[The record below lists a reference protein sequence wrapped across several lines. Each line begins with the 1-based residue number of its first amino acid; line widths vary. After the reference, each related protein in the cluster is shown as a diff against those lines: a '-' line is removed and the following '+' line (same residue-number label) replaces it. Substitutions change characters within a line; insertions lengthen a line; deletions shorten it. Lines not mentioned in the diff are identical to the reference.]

1 MKKLS
6 IILFLCVSVCNFIFA
21 SAAHPGPYLRVQ
33 PNGDS
38 IYVYWRADEYGGY
51 YTDLKKNV
59 IAENEE
65 GYWVYVKI
73 KRGKW
78 FLTNQ
83 VVSKTS
89 TPKKIDKEAVMDYIA
104 EARKKARRKR
114 HGGLPEFTIKNER
127 VKKWMN
133 PKIKWSDI
141 IDPTEWCKMED
152 SSWLV
157 RNTNFG
163 RHDFSCLLL
172 YKNDSTN
179 RYYFVNYYMD
189 FFTRLGNTHDVVSV
203 VDVYR
208 CYGKSM
214 DGGAVLNSNFFEQ
227 INIPQNKQL
236 QRRVNKMDRIFS
248 RKYKRVNKLAELM
261 QEKNKKYNCKEYS
274 ICEDCEDFFN
284 THTLVDVIGYSYIT
298 YPMGIEN
305 KIK

>member
-6 IILFLCVSVCNFIFA
+6 IILFLCASICKGIFA
-21 SAAHPGPYLRVQ
+21 SAAIPGPYLEIQ

-38 IYVYWRADEYGGY
+38 IYVYFRGDEYLSFCADTKGNVV
-51 YTDLKKNV
+51 DKN
-59 IAENEE
+59 ED
-65 GYWVYVKI
+65 GYWVYVTI
-73 KRGKW
+73 KKGKW

-89 TPKKIDKEAVMDYIA
+89 TPKRINKEAIIDYLGNI
-104 EARKKARRKR
+104 RKKNYQKR
-114 HGGLPEFTIKNER
+114 HRGLPEFTIKNER

-179 RYYFVNYYMD
+179 EYYFVNHYMD

-284 THTLVDVIGYSYIT
+284 THTLVDVIGYSYIK
-298 YPMGIEN
+298 YPIGVEN
-305 KIK
+305 KMK